1 MVILLI
7 NKMKNKFGTYSKEVM
22 KHFTSPKHMGEIKN
36 PDSVGELGNMKCGD
50 VMRIYLKIKDNKIKD
65 IKFQTFGCVAAIASS
80 DVLCELAK
88 GKTIE
93 QAKKI
98 TNKDII
104 KRLEGLPNIKLHCSV
119 LGAGALKKAIGS
131 YEKKVK

>member
-1 MVILLI
+1 
-7 NKMKNKFGTYSKEVM
+7 MKNKFSPYNKEVL
-22 KHFTSPKHMGEIKN
+22 KHFTNPKHMGEMKN
-36 PDSVGELGNMKCGD
+36 PDAIGELGNMKCGD
-50 VMRIYLKIKDNKIKD
+50 VMKIYLKIKDNKIHD

-98 TNKDII
+98 TNQNII
-104 KRLEGLPNIKLHCSV
+104 NKLKGLPSIKMHCSV
-119 LGAGALKKAIGS
+119 LGAGALKNAIEN
-131 YEKKVK
+131 YKNKNKH